1 MCVSTDRPALG
12 VVERSATSITASG
25 VMETLRRVFADYRNA
40 VLLKNVIAEWRVLA
54 EFSQNETDLYRRNM
68 CVAMFF
74 FRLEMLAEKY
84 GIPTTLPEP
93 GELIQFGQR
102 TEEQH
107 VQLCEE
113 FLELKTSLLRG
124 TRRIP
129 GDIVFRQEL
138 RFQQPLARI
147 GSRRRASAAAGAHP
161 QPLARIS
168 EDVAT
173 ESGPKASAADGQK

>member
-1 MCVSTDRPALG
+1 MASICTISDDVCVSTDQPALG

-40 VLLKNVIAEWRVLA
+40 VLLKKKVVAEWRVLA

-147 GSRRRASAAAGAHP
+147 GSRRRASAAAVAHR

-168 EDVAT
+168 DRVET
-173 ESGPKASAADGQK
+173 

>member
-1 MCVSTDRPALG
+1 M
-12 VVERSATSITASG
+12 
-25 VMETLRRVFADYRNA
+25 
-40 VLLKNVIAEWRVLA
+40 LA

-107 VQLCEE
+107 VQLYEE
-113 FLELKTSLLRG
+113 LLELNTPI
-124 TRRIP
+124 TN
-129 GDIVFRQEL
+129 
-138 RFQQPLARI
+138 
-147 GSRRRASAAAGAHP
+147 
-161 QPLARIS
+161 
-168 EDVAT
+168 
-173 ESGPKASAADGQK
+173 